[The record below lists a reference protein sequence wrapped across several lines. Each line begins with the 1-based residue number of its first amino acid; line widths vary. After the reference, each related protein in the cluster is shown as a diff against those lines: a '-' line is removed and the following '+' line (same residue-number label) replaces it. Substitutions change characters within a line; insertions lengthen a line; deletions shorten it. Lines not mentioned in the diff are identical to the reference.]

1 MPRFIGASTVVLP
14 NVSIGDDVIVGA
26 NSTVTKSL
34 ESGYVYAGSPAQR
47 LCTTEEFIQKNTVL
61 MEKCPC
67 YGEEFTTRANIDETK
82 KEQMRNELKN
92 TCGFVK

>member
-26 NSTVTKSL
+26 NSTVTRSL
-34 ESGYVYAGSPAQR
+34 ESGYVYAGTPAKK
-47 LCTTEEFIQKNTVL
+47 LCSVEEFIEKNKKL
-61 MEKCPC
+61 KNECPC
-67 YGEEFTTRANIDETK
+67 YGEEFTTRQNVDDEK
-82 KEQMRNELKN
+82 KEKMRRELEN